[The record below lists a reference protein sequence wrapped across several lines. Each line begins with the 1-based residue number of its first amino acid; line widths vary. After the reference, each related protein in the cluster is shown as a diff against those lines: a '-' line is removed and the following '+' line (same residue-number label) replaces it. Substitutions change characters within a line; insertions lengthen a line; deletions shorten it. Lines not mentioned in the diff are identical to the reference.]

1 MRGSLS
7 PGWGLEPQTGVTG
20 ICRPGA
26 GPGPKVFLAGQT
38 ELCRKLVCLPTFP
51 AETLVG
57 SLPLS
62 GPWASLLALV
72 LDSPYQPHL
81 SR

>member
-7 PGWGLEPQTGVTG
+7 PGRGLEPQTGVMG

-38 ELCRKLVCLPTFP
+38 ELSGKPVCLPTFP
-51 AETLVG
+51 GETLVG
-57 SLPLS
+57 SLLLS

-72 LDSPYQPHL
+72 LDSPCQPHL
-81 SR
+81 SQ